1 MKKIIY
7 TISIILLIGLILISS
22 YFIFLELI
30 ENKNKEDTFEE
41 LTEVVKENN
50 SDDIEQEANLEKL
63 YAINN
68 DLVGWI
74 SISGTSINYPVMQ
87 SKANPNYY
95 LNKDFYK
102 KYSSWGVPYVSENCS
117 INDSDNVVIYGHNI
131 KNGKM
136 FGSLE
141 KYKSREFYENH
152 KIIEF
157 TTLNKKIQYE
167 IFAVLKTVAYSDK
180 GFKYYEYINLNSEDE
195 FNKFTSKCSELSI
208 FKTNINPKYGNKL
221 ITLSTCA
228 YHAENGRLVIIASE
242 VDK

>member
-102 KYSSWGVPYVSENCS
+102 KYSSWGVPY
-117 INDSDNVVIYGHNI
+117 
-131 KNGKM
+131 
-136 FGSLE
+136 
-141 KYKSREFYENH
+141 
-152 KIIEF
+152 EF